1 MDMQMLSPSEKVFN
15 ELMQMGS
22 RQHTTI
28 FGNVINCTE
37 QGLLNAYFN
46 NAPGR
51 EVTKLDVGRADAIAD
66 WNGDAIP
73 FAVHWI
79 THVCPKPWFVA
90 DGSEAMLSHCDPVMY
105 NYGADSVMM
114 EASNPEQYTWT
125 IGAKC
130 TDTCL
135 ALTSQGKVDT
145 TALGY
150 SPDDSDLQQWIEY
163 DIAVVAYADHSEY
176 TNDWEAS
183 LEWSFCTDE
192 TGCTYMGDDLANF
205 VIDEQQYYCG
215 SDGTTDMDTYA
226 EYAMDALPEGG
237 DKDVGNYLQEL
248 SSACGLYVVTYS
260 CEDQVGNT
268 ATATQHI
275 FVRDTIDPA
284 IYTGYYLFSSMSGAT
299 GGVFLGGLCV
309 AFVVGLV
316 AHRQKRSA
324 YIPL

>member
-1 MDMQMLSPSEKVFN
+1 
-15 ELMQMGS
+15 MGTENWVECTDDYDDDVNDEVWCGGDCGAVDEWTVGTYAITYGVTDVNGNS
-22 RQHTTI
+22 ATTI
-28 FGNVINCTE
+28 TRYVYVEDT
-37 QGLLNAYFN
+37 
-46 NAPGR
+46 
-51 EVTKLDVGRADAIAD
+51 T
-66 WNGDAIP
+66 
-73 FAVHWI
+73 
-79 THVCPKPWFVA
+79 
-90 DGSEAMLSHCDPVMY
+90 DPVMY